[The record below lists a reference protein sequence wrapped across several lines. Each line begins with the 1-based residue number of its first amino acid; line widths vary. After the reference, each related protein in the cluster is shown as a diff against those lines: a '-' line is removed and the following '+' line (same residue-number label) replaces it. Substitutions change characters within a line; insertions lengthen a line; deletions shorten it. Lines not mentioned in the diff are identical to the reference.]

1 MKKRYVIMKN
11 GKKRSTAA
19 TLYLMTSVLWLVV
32 AAMNAVNGQFG
43 YAAIEVVIAA
53 LCIVL
58 AKRKRG
64 EK

>member
-1 MKKRYVIMKN
+1 MKN

-32 AAMNAVNGQFG
+32 AAMNAVNGQVG

-58 AKRKRG
+58 SKRKRG

>member
-1 MKKRYVIMKN
+1 MKN
-11 GKKRSTAA
+11 GKKRSTASM
-19 TLYLMTSVLWLVV
+19 LYLMTSVLWLVV